1 MLDQLGT
8 LDLEWHWGGRSHLGQ
23 LCGSWQTQGH
33 CLLPYGQNQQQ
44 YRIRN
49 TMRVPT
55 FTSSLL
61 WLSQS
66 IRVTITEYHTGWLM
80 NSRNL
85 LLTVVEMEKS
95 KVIMPA
101 WLGSGEARFWVAGGW
116 LLAVSTRGGRGYR
129 ALWGLSYE
137 STNLIHDGPPSW
149 PKSLPD
155 APPPNTITQA

>member
-1 MLDQLGT
+1 
-8 LDLEWHWGGRSHLGQ
+8 
-23 LCGSWQTQGH
+23 
-33 CLLPYGQNQQQ
+33 
-44 YRIRN
+44 
-49 TMRVPT
+49 MRVPT

-101 WLGSGEARFWVAGGW
+101 WLGSGEARFWVAGG
-116 LLAVSTRGGRGYR
+116 
-129 ALWGLSYE
+129 
-137 STNLIHDGPPSW
+137 
-149 PKSLPD
+149 
-155 APPPNTITQA
+155 